1 MLQGASPD
9 LEEAFQDKDEAFE
22 CVTTLLDDTLEQ
34 ADIALEAAKKAL
46 KHGDNASTSQVITLS
61 HVACSSCIQH
71 CMQAICMVQLLC
83 SILQRHSTTS

>member
-1 MLQGASPD
+1 MTELYAHDEGHVCCHQGSRLCCLLQGASPD

-46 KHGDNASTSQVITLS
+46 KHGDCILPKTKGTLASTSQ
-61 HVACSSCIQH
+61 
-71 CMQAICMVQLLC
+71 LC
-83 SILQRHSTTS
+83 